1 MIKLNLFRKGDI
13 LSIGKSI
20 KQLRLSKYWTQK
32 DLSKQLGLTPKMIS
46 FYEHDERIPPADI
59 LIKLSHIFNVSTD
72 FLLGLSDDYSNKPS
86 KNNNNPNKDLSYTF
100 DSNNDRRVL
109 LKKLNQNIS
118 VLTDDEI
125 TALIKITDSMKKHL

>member
-13 LSIGKSI
+13 LSIGKCI

-32 DLSKQLGLTPKMIS
+32 DLSKQLGLTPKMVS
-46 FYEHDERIPPADI
+46 FYENDERIPPADI

-72 FLLGLSDDYSNKPS
+72 FLLGLSDSYSDAIDK
-86 KNNNNPNKDLSYTF
+86 
-100 DSNNDRRVL
+100 NNDRLLL
-109 LKKLNQNIS
+109 LKTLNQNIS

-125 TALIKITDSMKKHL
+125 TALIKITDSMKKNL